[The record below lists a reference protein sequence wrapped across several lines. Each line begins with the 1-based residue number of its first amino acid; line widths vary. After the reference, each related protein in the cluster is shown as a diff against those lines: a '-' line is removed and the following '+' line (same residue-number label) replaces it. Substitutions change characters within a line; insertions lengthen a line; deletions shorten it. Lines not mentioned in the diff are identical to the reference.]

1 MKKIS
6 FLPPDVLKPEFVI
19 SALSETTDWGLLASG
34 IPDAH
39 KHTRGA
45 GVVVAVLDT
54 GGPNHLDLN
63 ANLLPAINCSGV
75 GNATDKQGH
84 GCISGDDVIWTSET
98 GITTIKNFYD
108 SVFADTVILNPKEES
123 SVKVID
129 SLNINTLAYF
139 PDKATGYS
147 KIKAV
152 HRLKYEGQVFQI
164 KTRST
169 QLTLTPWHPIYV
181 VSSRRGK
188 ELTVIKKRAD
198 ELNLNDSICSSQL
211 FEDSLPIIQ
220 IPFGQQFN
228 CRFCGHK
235 PNRGNG
241 ERNSCRK
248 CNKTKWKADV
258 IHSVE
263 LNENLAK
270 WLGLLISD
278 GHIMRSS
285 LSVEFC
291 GNDERLIQEFESL
304 TKTIF
309 GLTCHRYATA
319 SETFFRTRVHS
330 KDIVAMLYNS
340 FGLLGGAKSLNVKL
354 PKLIEKSRLSVIG
367 AFVAGLIE
375 GDGHVD
381 GNWRIRV
388 ASGSK
393 DFVYALK
400 NLLRMRGMR
409 AFVSNVNN
417 QSGFNKH
424 NDNASEH
431 FHLRVPAHDL
441 IVSQLKFK
449 GEHNTKLNK
458 ITELK
463 SESIIEINVFDYN
476 DYMYDLTVHNTHN
489 YIANTLVVS
498 NTHVSGIIAAL
509 ENGVGVVGV
518 APEAKI
524 LPVKVLDDSG
534 HSGFAQIAAG
544 IRAAIDA
551 KVDVINMSLGA
562 PQTPP
567 DDFYN
572 AIKEAYNAGII
583 IVAAAGNDAGAVN
596 WPARYDEVIAVSAV
610 NNQGEL
616 AEFSSHG
623 EQIDFGAPGVNI
635 YSTYLN
641 NQYAMLNGTSQA
653 APFIA
658 GVCALLLSWTRKHPN
673 MPQIKNNNDMLVALE
688 KFTDPAGRL
697 TDGKF
702 GFGIPHLT
710 NALNDMPEIVE
721 EVPPIKP
728 VEPPAPKPNVNIL
741 NSQEPF

>member
-84 GCISGDDVIWTSET
+84 S
-98 GITTIKNFYD
+98 
-108 SVFADTVILNPKEES
+108 
-123 SVKVID
+123 
-129 SLNINTLAYF
+129 
-139 PDKATGYS
+139 
-147 KIKAV
+147 
-152 HRLKYEGQVFQI
+152 
-164 KTRST
+164 
-169 QLTLTPWHPIYV
+169 
-181 VSSRRGK
+181 
-188 ELTVIKKRAD
+188 
-198 ELNLNDSICSSQL
+198 
-211 FEDSLPIIQ
+211 
-220 IPFGQQFN
+220 
-228 CRFCGHK
+228 
-235 PNRGNG
+235 
-241 ERNSCRK
+241 
-248 CNKTKWKADV
+248 
-258 IHSVE
+258 
-263 LNENLAK
+263 
-270 WLGLLISD
+270 
-278 GHIMRSS
+278 
-285 LSVEFC
+285 
-291 GNDERLIQEFESL
+291 
-304 TKTIF
+304 
-309 GLTCHRYATA
+309 
-319 SETFFRTRVHS
+319 
-330 KDIVAMLYNS
+330 
-340 FGLLGGAKSLNVKL
+340 
-354 PKLIEKSRLSVIG
+354 
-367 AFVAGLIE
+367 
-375 GDGHVD
+375 
-381 GNWRIRV
+381 
-388 ASGSK
+388 
-393 DFVYALK
+393 
-400 NLLRMRGMR
+400 
-409 AFVSNVNN
+409 
-417 QSGFNKH
+417 
-424 NDNASEH
+424 
-431 FHLRVPAHDL
+431 
-441 IVSQLKFK
+441 
-449 GEHNTKLNK
+449 
-458 ITELK
+458 
-463 SESIIEINVFDYN
+463 
-476 DYMYDLTVHNTHN
+476 
-489 YIANTLVVS
+489 
-498 NTHVSGIIAAL
+498 THVCGIIAAL
-509 ENGVGVVGV
+509 ENGIGVVGV

-524 LPVKVLDDSG
+524 LPIKVLDDSG
-534 HSGFAQIAAG
+534 HSGFAQIASG

-551 KVDVINMSLGA
+551 KADIINMSLGA

-583 IVAAAGNDAGAVN
+583 IVAAAGNDSGAVN

-658 GVCALLLSWTRKHPN
+658 GVCALLLAWTRKHPN
-673 MPQIKNNNDMLVALE
+673 MPQIKNNNDMLMALE

-702 GFGIPHLT
+702 GFGIPHLA

-721 EVPPIKP
+721 ETPVKPI
-728 VEPPAPKPNVNIL
+728 EPPTPKPNVNIL